1 MGPVLHWFRD
11 LGFWRIIKGYGVCE
25 SLILYEIEY
34 STFFLV
40 LSWSQRELGVNGKKK
55 KNEHTYRRLGGV
67 LSPPVSDHEEYQVLE
82 VLMLCCEQEKKL
94 SDFGVGWSS
103 NSFIFID
110 QLALCTWG
118 LDFVPIK
125 LLEIYS

>member
-1 MGPVLHWFRD
+1 MCKIKVCD
-11 LGFWRIIKGYGVCE
+11 LCATYYFKIIKLLQLFWKHIVYYNFWKHILHPYTLEIYC
-25 SLILYEIEY
+25 LIEFIRTWVAYWVVN
-34 STFFLV
+34 SPPFF
-40 LSWSQRELGVNGKKK
+40 
-55 KNEHTYRRLGGV
+55 
-67 LSPPVSDHEEYQVLE
+67 SPPVSDREEYQVLG

-94 SDFGVGWSS
+94 SDFGIGWSS

-118 LDFVPIK
+118 LGFVPIK